1 MAALLRAT
9 ARRSTRPLLSSAP
22 SRTLAYAAPVATDEA
37 NIKVEFDVPYE
48 LHKLDEAPAMYTYTS
63 KTELV
68 DMFKARRH
76 TPRSDGVSPCDPI
89 ESAY

>member
-37 NIKVEFDVPYE
+37 NIKVEFDVP
-48 LHKLDEAPAMYTYTS
+48 LNDREAPPVDRMNVGQNLMNQFG
-63 KTELV
+63 LV
-68 DMFKARRH
+68 
-76 TPRSDGVSPCDPI
+76 
-89 ESAY
+89 